1 MPIKKNNLC
10 KLTVLSNKEDKM
22 DLLNVTL
29 TDVLKKNAENYPEDI
44 AYIFDDVS
52 YNWKQLD
59 EITDI
64 IASMMLKKN
73 IHKGTHVGVWSI
85 NSIQQVCIM
94 YAAMKIGAVTAVFN
108 YSYKHLEMKSV
119 LSYADIEYLFYG
131 ESTGSIDYLEVINK
145 IKRNLPELK
154 DFFSITTLFN
164 EAFELQKLDDA
175 LGLKTM
181 EELSKAKGLVTTE
194 DTACMLF
201 TSGSTQLPKGVLLSY
216 YSILNDAKVLSDLLR
231 WNKNK
236 DVMLIG
242 MPIFHCSGMTCGLL
256 LGLMVGMPT
265 VIMRKYKPD
274 QAMKLIEKYH
284 VTAFN
289 VVPSMLMLL
298 VQDPGFGHYNISSWN
313 SGILAG
319 SGITSEKYREF
330 ISKVNIPHLQI
341 GYGQTETSPLITLS
355 DYDDDTM
362 LKSETIGKAIPNME
376 IRIWDNEA
384 NCECDANVKGEIQTK
399 GFCIMKG
406 YYNMPQKDLE
416 KYTHDG
422 WLKTDDVGYRDKND
436 YFYFCGRMSDMIVRG
451 GENIS
456 PSEIECVIEHYSED
470 ILNVKVVGVDVDTAV
485 QEEIT
490 ALIIMKPGKKIDPDG
505 LKDFVKKHL
514 ASYKTPNFVFQLEKF
529 PMNSTGKIDLVAIK
543 KLAKNKI
550 TEILEYQNDDKTWL
564 DLCQ

>member
-1 MPIKKNNLC
+1 
-10 KLTVLSNKEDKM
+10 M
-22 DLLNVTL
+22 DILNVTL
-29 TDVLKKNAENYPEDI
+29 SDVLKKNAEDYPEDI

-52 YNWKQLD
+52 YNWKQVD
-59 EITDI
+59 QITDI
-64 IASMMLKKN
+64 IATMMLKKN
-73 IHKGTHVGVWSI
+73 IQKGTHVGVWSI
-85 NSIQQVCIM
+85 NSFQQVCIM

-108 YSYKHLEMKSV
+108 YSYKHLEMKNV

-131 ESTGSIDYLEVINK
+131 ESTGSIDYLKIINK
-145 IKRNLPELK
+145 VNKGLPKLK
-154 DFFSITTLFN
+154 DHFSIISIFN
-164 EAFELQKLDDA
+164 EATELQKSDDA
-175 LGLKTM
+175 TVWQNIEKLNKV
-181 EELSKAKGLVTTE
+181 KRLVTTE

-216 YSILNDAKVLSDLLR
+216 YSILNDARVLSDLMR

-236 DVMLIG
+236 DTMLIG

-265 VIMRKYKPD
+265 IIMRKYKSD
-274 QAMKLIEKYH
+274 QAMRLIEKYR

-298 VQDPGFGHYNISSWN
+298 AEDPSFGNYNISSWN

-319 SGITSEKYREF
+319 SGMTGEKYREL
-330 ISKVNIPHLQI
+330 ISKVDVPHLQI

-384 NCECDANVKGEIQTK
+384 NRECDVNVKGEIQTK

-406 YYNMPQKDLE
+406 YYNMHRKNLE

-422 WLKTDDVGYRDKND
+422 WLKTDDVGYRDKDD
-436 YFYFCGRMSDMIVRG
+436 YFYFCGRASDMIVRG

-456 PSEIECVIEHYSED
+456 PSEIECVIGHYSED
-470 ILNVKVVGVDVDTAV
+470 ILNVKVVGVDIGTAV
-485 QEEIT
+485 QEEIV
-490 ALIIMKPGKKIDPDG
+490 ALITMKPDKKIDADG
-505 LKDFVKKHL
+505 LKDFVKNHL
-514 ASYKTPNFVFQLEKF
+514 ASYKTPNFIFQLDEF
-529 PMNSTGKIDLVAIK
+529 LMNSTGKIDLVSIK
-543 KLAKNKI
+543 KLARDNI
-550 TEILEYQNDDKTWL
+550 TKMLRLAK
-564 DLCQ
+564 

>member
-1 MPIKKNNLC
+1 
-10 KLTVLSNKEDKM
+10 M

-29 TDVLKKNAENYPEDI
+29 SDVLKKNAEDYPEDV

-52 YNWKQLD
+52 YNWKQVD
-59 EITDI
+59 QITDS
-64 IASMMLKKN
+64 IAEMMLKKN
-73 IHKGTHVGVWSI
+73 IQKGTHVGVWSI
-85 NSIQQVCIM
+85 NSIQQVCII

-108 YSYKHLEMKSV
+108 YSYKHLEMKNV

-131 ESTGSIDYLEVINK
+131 ESTGSIDYLGVINK
-145 IKRNLPELK
+145 VKKNLPKLK
-154 DFFSITTLFN
+154 DYFSIISIFN
-164 EAFELQKLDDA
+164 EAIELQKSDDA
-175 LGLKTM
+175 IGWQTM
-181 EELSKAKGLVTTE
+181 EKLNKAKRLVTTE

-216 YSILNDAKVLSDLLR
+216 YSILNDARILSDLMR

-236 DVMLIG
+236 DIMLIG

-256 LGLMVGMPT
+256 LGLMVAMPT
-265 VIMRKYKPD
+265 IIMRKYKPD
-274 QAMKLIEKYH
+274 QAMELIEKYS

-298 VQDPGFGHYNISSWN
+298 VQNPNFGNCNISSWN

-319 SGITSEKYREF
+319 SGITGEKYREF
-330 ISKVNIPHLQI
+330 VSKVDIPHLQI

-355 DYDDDTM
+355 DYNDDTM
-362 LKSETIGKAIPNME
+362 LKSEAIGKAIPNIE

-384 NCECDANVKGEIQTK
+384 NCECDVNVKGEIQTK

-406 YYNMPQKDLE
+406 YYNMHQKDLE
-416 KYTHDG
+416 KYTYDG
-422 WLKTDDVGYRDKND
+422 WLKTDDVGYRDKDD

-490 ALIIMKPGKKIDPDG
+490 ALIIMKPDKKIDVDG
-505 LKDFVKKHL
+505 LKAFVKNHL
-514 ASYKTPNFVFQLEKF
+514 ANYKTPNFVFQLDKF
-529 PMNSTGKIDLVAIK
+529 PMNSTGKVDLVSIK

-550 TEILEYQNDDKTWL
+550 IKMLELPKSCEDMTESMSI
-564 DLCQ
+564 

>member
-1 MPIKKNNLC
+1 
-10 KLTVLSNKEDKM
+10 M

-29 TDVLKKNAENYPEDI
+29 SDVLKKNAEDYPEDI

-52 YNWKQLD
+52 YNWKQVD
-59 EITDI
+59 QITNI
-64 IASMMLKKN
+64 IAAMMLKKN

-85 NSIQQVCIM
+85 NSIQQVCTM
-94 YAAMKIGAVTAVFN
+94 YAAMKIGAVTSIFN
-108 YSYKHLEMKSV
+108 YSYKHLEMKSI

-131 ESTGSIDYLEVINK
+131 ESTGSVDYLEIINK
-145 IKRNLPELK
+145 IKKDLPELQ
-154 DFFSITTLFN
+154 DYFSIISIFD
-164 EAFELQKLDDA
+164 EALELQKSYDEMEW
-175 LGLKTM
+175 KTM
-181 EELSKAKGLVTTE
+181 EQLSKVKGLVTPE

-216 YSILNDAKVLSDLLR
+216 YNILNNARVLSDLMQ

-256 LGLMVGMPT
+256 LGLTVAMPT

-274 QAMKLIEKYH
+274 LAMKLIEKYG

-298 VQDPGFGHYNISSWN
+298 VQDSGFGSYDIHSWN

-319 SGITSEKYREF
+319 SGITGEKYRDF

-355 DYDDDTM
+355 DYDDDII

-376 IRIWDNEA
+376 IRIWDNER
-384 NCECDANVKGEIQTK
+384 NCECDVNVKGEIQTK

-406 YYNMPQKDLE
+406 YYKMPQRNLE
-416 KYTHDG
+416 KYTNDG
-422 WLKTDDVGYRDKND
+422 WLKTDDVGYRDKNG

-490 ALIIMKPGKKIDPDG
+490 ALIIMKPGKKIDADG

-514 ASYKTPNFVFQLEKF
+514 ASYKTPNFVFQLDKF
-529 PMNSTGKIDLVAIK
+529 PMNSTGKIDLVSIK
-543 KLAKNKI
+543 NIAKNKI
-550 TEILEYQNDDKTWL
+550 RLGEK
-564 DLCQ
+564 